1 MILQAIEILR
11 TTWVKSVFDLAHL
24 SAYLTAKKIYP
35 DLIFVCADSILANSG
50 KKFVDETYIK
60 VV

>member
-1 MILQAIEILR
+1 
-11 TTWVKSVFDLAHL
+11 LAHL